1 MTSNQEVARLQQQEL
16 LRVDYRMLWLL
27 LAHVPVVALLVPLG
41 YGTSGF
47 AIVASMAIAALV
59 LAGYAW
65 LRGTRACGVLFCM
78 CLMLFSATMIQAQ
91 LGRIE
96 MHFHIFS
103 ALALTIAYR
112 HWLPVLAAATVIAL
126 HHLILTAL
134 QLSEA
139 SIGGMPLMIF
149 NYGCNWSIT
158 ALHAAFVVFE
168 AGILAFFAIG
178 MASDQKR
185 SWEMIALVSAFDK
198 EQDLRGRLLTSKEDL
213 AGNSFNTM
221 MARFSE
227 LIDTVRSLS
236 GNLRT
241 SASALMA
248 AGSSTH
254 RIADAQQ
261 AQTDQAAAATNQM
274 TATIQ
279 DVARNA
285 QAAAEAASRSAE
297 ASADGGRHIQSAIAM
312 TDATNTALTDSARMV
327 SELVEK
333 VQSISSFI
341 ASINDISDQTNL
353 LALNAA
359 IEAARAGEHGRG
371 FVVVADE
378 VRQLSRRTQEFTTE
392 IRATMDGL
400 ANVSET
406 TLAAIEMG
414 GTRSRETLNAMKQ
427 TGEAITVIEA
437 AIAEVNGM
445 NLQIASATE
454 QQAVASGQINQS
466 VQQVA
471 EQSQDVLRE
480 AKKTQVMVTD
490 IEQMIGR
497 VDELIAGY
505 TTR

>member
-1 MTSNQEVARLQQQEL
+1 MNSTDNIQHLHRQEMLSADRS
-16 LRVDYRMLWLL
+16 MLWLL
-27 LAHVPVVALLVPLG
+27 LAHVPVVGLLVPWG
-41 YGTSGF
+41 YGTTGF
-47 AIVASMAIAALV
+47 AITASLAIGALV
-59 LAGYAW
+59 IAGYSW

-96 MHFHIFS
+96 MHFHIFA

-112 HWLPVLAAATVIAL
+112 DWLPVFAAAALIAV
-126 HHLILTAL
+126 HHLVLTSL

-139 SIGGMPLMIF
+139 VIGGMPVMLF
-149 NYGCNWSIT
+149 NYGCSWSIT

-168 AGILAFFAIG
+168 AGILSFFAIR
-178 MASDQKR
+178 MAAEQQR
-185 SWEMIALVSAFDK
+185 SREIIALVNAFDN
-198 EQDLRGRLLTSKEDL
+198 EHDLRGRLENTKGDL
-213 AGNSFNTM
+213 AATAFNTM
-221 MARFSE
+221 MTQFAG
-227 LIDTVRSLS
+227 LIDSVRGLS
-236 GNLRT
+236 SQLHT
-241 SASALMA
+241 SASALTA
-248 AGSSTH
+248 AGASTN
-254 RIADAQQ
+254 RIIEAQQ

-285 QAAAEAASRSAE
+285 QSAAESASRSTE
-297 ASADGGRHIQSAIAM
+297 ASAEGARHIQSAITM
-312 TDATNTALTDSARMV
+312 TEATNTALTDSSRMV
-327 SELVEK
+327 TELVEK
-333 VQSISSFI
+333 VESIGSFI

-371 FVVVADE
+371 FAVVADE
-378 VRQLSRRTQEFTTE
+378 VRNLSRRTQDFTTE
-392 IRATMDGL
+392 IRATIDGL
-400 ANVSET
+400 ANVSEA

-414 GTRSRETLNAMKQ
+414 QTRSRETLGAMTQ
-427 TGEAITVIEA
+427 TGNAIAVIEA

-471 EQSQDVLRE
+471 EQSQEVVEE
-480 AKKTQVMVTD
+480 AAKSQAMAA
-490 IEQMIGR
+490 EIGR
-497 VDELIAGY
+497 MIAEVDSLIADY
-505 TTR
+505 KTR